1 MAQLDVTELD
11 FTNIKQSL
19 VTFLSAQEEFTDYDF
34 EGSALSVL
42 IDTLAYNTHYS
53 ALLAHLQ
60 ANESFLD
67 TAIKRSSVASIAK
80 SLGYTPRSTRSS
92 TASVEFKVRPDPSY
106 SNSTLTL
113 SRDAS
118 FTTSLNNITYL
129 FSPKQTTTAS
139 LETIDGTSVFIFRD
153 LILQEGTR
161 VSNNYLID
169 ANNLSGPLTIPNSQ
183 VDTST
188 IRVRV
193 QASTTDLTLQTYTLS
208 NTLLDVSSTSN
219 AFFLEE
225 TIDGLYTIRFGDNVV
240 GKKLAAGNIVI
251 VDYMVSKGENTNGAK
266 TFTCTTQLTGAN
278 EARTFT
284 ASETLSASGGQSKE
298 NIDSIRR
305 NAPLYNQTRER
316 AVAASDYESLIL
328 TSNSNIQSASV
339 WGGEDNV
346 PPIYGKVFIS
356 LDPIENQIIT
366 QRDKDEIL
374 NTVIRP
380 KSAISIIPEFV
391 DPEYTYIG
399 LKVGVVY
406 DNKKTT
412 STSGQIS
419 SSVATAINNFFATEL
434 NTLNKNF
441 YYSKIHDAIK
451 QISTSIISV
460 NITPTLQ
467 KRIIPLLGKANSTD
481 IYYNTKLQPRELTS
495 SFLNINVAGATVK
508 VKLQDVPS
516 STVVSPDYVG
526 TGTVNAVDAL
536 GNIIQTVGTIDYSIG
551 KVSIS
556 SMTIVSLLENET
568 KYRIRVRPH
577 DDSKDIFTNI
587 LSRSTAASTGPVFAK
602 PSNNTIL
609 SLDDSP
615 KSITLNTRAGL
626 DINIT
631 TSDENY

>member
-92 TASVEFKVRPDPSY
+92 TASVEFKVIPDPSY
-106 SNSTLTL
+106 TNSTLTL

-129 FSPKQTTTAS
+129 FSPTQTTTAS